1 MNQLRRYAVVLSVYL
16 NTRGFAFVLFEGPLS
31 PFDWG
36 VKELRG
42 RGKHGRCLAKVEAIF
57 GRHRPDILVL
67 QDMSPSGTVRAQRI
81 NHLNSAVAKLGV
93 DFGMPVYAYSRDVV
107 LSAFA
112 PLRTANKQSIAEA
125 IAKHVPAFERYVPP
139 PRKPWM
145 SEDARMGLFDAAAL
159 GLVFFQRVGGVQ
171 SSLPLFL

>member
-1 MNQLRRYAVVLSVYL
+1 MNQLRKYAVVLSVYL

-36 VKELRG
+36 VKEVRV
-42 RGKHGRCLAKVEAIF
+42 RGKHDRGPANIKAILGRY
-57 GRHRPDILVL
+57 HPDILVL
-67 QDMSPSGTVRAQRI
+67 QDTSSSGTVRAPRI
-81 NHLNSAVAKLGV
+81 NHLNTAVAKLGE
-93 DFGMPVYAYSRDVV
+93 GLGIPVYAYSREIV

-112 PLRTANKQSIAEA
+112 CLGAANKQSVAEV

-145 SEDARMGLFDAAAL
+145 SEHARMGLFDAAAL
-159 GLVFFQRVGGVQ
+159 GLVFFQRVGGAQ
-171 SSLPLFL
+171 SPLPPSL